1 MAWASEAWTAA
12 GTARTMVAATDPPS
26 GATTA
31 VPLARGLARG
41 VPSLLSLVDAF
52 VELPVGSQLRIEKGL
67 SAQYPKPR
75 SEDEANN
82 YKAREYTAK
91 HNESARVEGGSR
103 LMLAR

>member
-1 MAWASEAWTAA
+1 MGMEKREDTSTQSGVALVPARVPASSAEA
-12 GTARTMVAATDPPS
+12 RRVHHQP
-26 GATTA
+26 
-31 VPLARGLARG
+31 
-41 VPSLLSLVDAF
+41 
-52 VELPVGSQLRIEKGL
+52 RIEKGL
-67 SAQYPKPR
+67 SAQHPKPS

>member
-1 MAWASEAWTAA
+1 MEKREDIEREVSVALVPARVPASSAEA
-12 GTARTMVAATDPPS
+12 RRVHHQP
-26 GATTA
+26 
-31 VPLARGLARG
+31 
-41 VPSLLSLVDAF
+41 
-52 VELPVGSQLRIEKGL
+52 RIEKGL
-67 SAQYPKPR
+67 SAQHPKPS